1 MSTLTYYPSS
11 HPSTPVSQSSDHPDI
26 QQQLAHLGVAF
37 ERWPVKAVAAAN
49 AADPQHILQ
58 AYQAEIDR
66 LKASHGYTTV
76 DVARITPDHPDRAAM
91 RLKFIEEHTHDD
103 DEVRYFTEGSGAF
116 YLHLGDG
123 VYQVVCEAGD
133 LISVPAHTKH
143 WFDMGPVPH
152 FTAIRLFKS
161 PEGWVGKFTG
171 DPIASQV
178 PRLDGVAA

>member
-1 MSTLTYYPSS
+1 
-11 HPSTPVSQSSDHPDI
+11 
-26 QQQLAHLGVAF
+26 
-37 ERWPVKAVAAAN
+37 
-49 AADPQHILQ
+49 
-58 AYQAEIDR
+58 
-66 LKASHGYTTV
+66 
-76 DVARITPDHPDRAAM
+76 M